1 MQSVDYEA
9 SRVSQAD
16 EERIGCKESFKAA
29 QMVIFVGRVR
39 RALHS
44 VWAEERG
51 ETSRSIMSDGDDDVF
66 QQYVRTRAPPCRSPV
81 TDWLM

>member
-44 VWAEERG
+44 VWAEERD
-51 ETSRSIMSDGDDDVF
+51 ETSRSIMSGA
-66 QQYVRTRAPPCRSPV
+66 RCTACGRRSAARRHAAS
-81 TDWLM
+81 